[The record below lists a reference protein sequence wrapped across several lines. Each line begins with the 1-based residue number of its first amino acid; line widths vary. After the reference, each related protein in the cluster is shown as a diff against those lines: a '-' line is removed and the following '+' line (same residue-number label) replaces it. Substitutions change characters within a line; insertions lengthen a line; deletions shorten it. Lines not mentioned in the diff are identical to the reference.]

1 MDCLLFPS
9 KLETWGLP
17 LSEAKAYGKPILAAN
32 LPYAKET
39 IGNYDFVSF
48 FDINNPKELAELI
61 THFVSNTIHFQGNKN
76 TFENSNQLNDW
87 DSIFEYLI
95 KD

>member
-17 LSEAKAYGKPILAAN
+17 LSEAKAFGKPILAAN

-39 IGNYDFVSF
+39 IGDYEKVSF
-48 FDINNPKELAELI
+48 FNPENPKELADFI
-61 THFVSNTIHFQGNKN
+61 SQFVSNTIEFQGNKN

-87 DSIFEYLI
+87 NSIFEYLI